1 MLQLPQVP
9 VKYAGQQTAY
19 LLHESEHFF
28 PPLNAACTLSNLIMT
43 VTAYL
48 NKDNNSVAAA
58 KLPYLGVSFAC
69 NMATTAYALLIM
81 VPMNKKQTALAEDLK
96 VNDNETK
103 EKELRRLQKRWAT
116 FNYGRATIMILGSV
130 IGMMG
135 LLVQGPPHL

>member
-19 LLHESEHFF
+19 LLHNSEKFF
-28 PPLNAACTLSNLIMT
+28 PPLNAVCTLSNLVMT

-48 NKDNNSVAAA
+48 NKDTNSIAAA
-58 KLPYLGVSFAC
+58 KLPYLGISFAC
-69 NMATTAYALLIM
+69 NMATTAYAIFIM

-96 VNDNETK
+96 ITENETK
-103 EKELRRLQKRWAT
+103 EKELRSLQKRWQT
-116 FNYGRATIMILGSV
+116 LNYGRATVMIIGSV

-135 LLVQGPPHL
+135 LLVKGPAHL